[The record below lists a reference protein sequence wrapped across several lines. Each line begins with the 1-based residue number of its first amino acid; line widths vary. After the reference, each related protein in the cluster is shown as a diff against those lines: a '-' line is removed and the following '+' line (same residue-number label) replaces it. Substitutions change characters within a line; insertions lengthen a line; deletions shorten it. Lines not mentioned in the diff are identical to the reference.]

1 MRTKAR
7 CLIFC
12 TGNRLKI
19 RSFYITIE
27 EKGKKAEYLFCRQ
40 EGIRLNT
47 TDEKI
52 MGTEKISRLM
62 LSMAVPSVIAQVI
75 NILYNIVDR
84 IYIGH
89 ISGVGAAALT
99 GVGLTFPI
107 ITLISAFSAF
117 VGTGGAPLASIFMGK
132 GDKAH
137 AEKILGTGVFMLF
150 GFSII
155 LMTVFYI
162 FQRPLLYAFGA
173 SDATIGYALD
183 YLSIYLGGT
192 VFVQLALGLNP
203 FIIAQGR
210 SRTAMMSIVIGAVI
224 NIVLDPV
231 FIFVFHMGVKG
242 AAIATVLSQIVSAA
256 WNVKALM
263 GKDAS
268 LRIKVSCIRPDFPT
282 AGKIFSLGISP
293 FIMRSTESLISI
305 VLNHQLQKFGGD
317 LYVGSITIMQSVM
330 QLFSAPLSGFT
341 QGVQPIV
348 SYNFGAGRFDRV
360 RTTYRYMIGGSFL
373 ISLATASS
381 AILFPEL
388 YAGMFTSDQELIALV
403 GRVMPTFMA
412 GMLIFGL
419 QNGIQPT
426 FLGLGQAKI
435 SLFIALLRKVILLVP
450 LALILPNFFGVRGVY
465 YAEPIA
471 DTSSA
476 LIASLLFV
484 FNIKKILTTENL
496 KKIR

>member
-1 MRTKAR
+1 METSD
-7 CLIFC
+7 
-12 TGNRLKI
+12 NRI
-19 RSFYITIE
+19 M
-27 EKGKKAEYLFCRQ
+27 GA
-40 EGIRLNT
+40 
-47 TDEKI
+47 EKI
-52 MGTEKISRLM
+52 PRLM
-62 LSMAVPSVIAQVI
+62 LQMAIPSIIAQVI

-117 VGTGGAPLASIFMGK
+117 VGTGGAPLASIWMGK
-132 GDKAH
+132 NDKKH
-137 AEKILGTGVFMLF
+137 AEKILGTGVFMLLC
-150 GFSII
+150 FSVV
-155 LMTVFYI
+155 LMVLFLI

-173 SDATIGYALD
+173 SDATIGYAME
-183 YLSIYLGGT
+183 YLTIYLLGT
-192 VFVQLALGLNP
+192 VFVEIALGLNP

-210 SRTAMMSIVIGAVI
+210 STTAMMSIVIGAVI

-242 AAIATVLSQIVSAA
+242 AAIATVISQAVSAA
-256 WNVKALM
+256 WNVKALVD
-263 GKDAS
+263 KKAV
-268 LRIKVSCIRPDFPT
+268 LKIIPSCIRPELRVM
-282 AGKIFSLGISP
+282 GQIFSLGISP

-317 LYVGSITIMQSVM
+317 LYVGSLTIMQSVM
-330 QLFSAPLSGFT
+330 QLFSAPLNGYT

-348 SYNFGAGRFDRV
+348 SYNFGAGKFDRV
-360 RTTYRYMIGGSFL
+360 KTTYRYMIAGSFL
-373 ISLATASS
+373 ISFLTAAS
-381 AILFPEL
+381 AMIFPEF
-388 YAGMFTSDQELIALV
+388 YTMMFTNEQELITLT
-403 GRVMPTFMA
+403 GKVMPIFMT

-450 LALILPNFFGVRGVY
+450 LALI
-465 YAEPIA
+465 
-471 DTSSA
+471 
-476 LIASLLFV
+476 
-484 FNIKKILTTENL
+484 
-496 KKIR
+496 

>member
-1 MRTKAR
+1 METSD
-7 CLIFC
+7 
-12 TGNRLKI
+12 NRI
-19 RSFYITIE
+19 M
-27 EKGKKAEYLFCRQ
+27 GA
-40 EGIRLNT
+40 
-47 TDEKI
+47 EKI
-52 MGTEKISRLM
+52 PRLM
-62 LSMAVPSVIAQVI
+62 LQMAIPSIIAQVI

-117 VGTGGAPLASIFMGK
+117 VGTGGAPLASIWMGK
-132 GDKAH
+132 NDKKH
-137 AEKILGTGVFMLF
+137 AEKILGTGVFMLLC
-150 GFSII
+150 FSVV
-155 LMTVFYI
+155 LMVLFLI

-173 SDATIGYALD
+173 SDATIGYAME
-183 YLSIYLGGT
+183 YLTIYLLGT
-192 VFVQLALGLNP
+192 VFVEIALGLNP

-210 SRTAMMSIVIGAVI
+210 STTAMMSIVIGAVI

-242 AAIATVLSQIVSAA
+242 AAIATVISQAVSAA
-256 WNVKALM
+256 WNVKALVD
-263 GKDAS
+263 KKAV
-268 LRIKVSCIRPDFPT
+268 LKIVPSCIRPDLRVM
-282 AGKIFSLGISP
+282 GQIFSLGISP

-317 LYVGSITIMQSVM
+317 LYVGSLTIMQSVM
-330 QLFSAPLSGFT
+330 QLFSAPLNGYT

-348 SYNFGAGRFDRV
+348 SYNFGAGKFDRV
-360 RTTYRYMIGGSFL
+360 KTTYRYMIAGSFL
-373 ISLATASS
+373 ISFLTAAS
-381 AILFPEL
+381 AMIFPEF
-388 YAGMFTSDQELIALV
+388 YAMMFTNEQELITLT
-403 GRVMPTFMA
+403 GKVMPIFMT

-450 LALILPNFFGVRGVY
+450 LALIFPNFFGVMGVY
-465 YAEPIA
+465 YAEPVA
-471 DTSSA
+471 DIISA
-476 LIASLLFV
+476 LTASILFLC
-484 FNIKKILTTENL
+484 NIKKILTMENL
-496 KKIR
+496 RKIK

>member
-1 MRTKAR
+1 METSD
-7 CLIFC
+7 
-12 TGNRLKI
+12 NRI
-19 RSFYITIE
+19 M
-27 EKGKKAEYLFCRQ
+27 GA
-40 EGIRLNT
+40 
-47 TDEKI
+47 EKI
-52 MGTEKISRLM
+52 PRLM
-62 LSMAVPSVIAQVI
+62 LQMAIPSIIAQVI

-117 VGTGGAPLASIFMGK
+117 VGTGGAPLASIWMGK
-132 GDKAH
+132 NDKKH
-137 AEKILGTGVFMLF
+137 AEKILGTGVFMLLC
-150 GFSII
+150 FSVV
-155 LMTVFYI
+155 LMVLFLI

-173 SDATIGYALD
+173 SDATIGYAME
-183 YLSIYLGGT
+183 YLTIYLLGT
-192 VFVQLALGLNP
+192 VFVEIALGLNP

-210 SRTAMMSIVIGAVI
+210 STTAMMSIVIGAVI

-242 AAIATVLSQIVSAA
+242 AAITTVISQAVSAA
-256 WNVKALM
+256 WNVKALVD
-263 GKDAS
+263 KKAV
-268 LRIKVSCIRPDFPT
+268 LKIIPSCIRPELRVM
-282 AGKIFSLGISP
+282 GQIFSLGISP

-317 LYVGSITIMQSVM
+317 LYVGSLTIMQSVM
-330 QLFSAPLSGFT
+330 QLFSAPLNGYT

-348 SYNFGAGRFDRV
+348 SYNFGAGKFDRV
-360 RTTYRYMIGGSFL
+360 KTTYRYMIAGSFL
-373 ISLATASS
+373 ISFLTAAS
-381 AILFPEL
+381 AMIFPEF
-388 YAGMFTSDQELIALV
+388 YAMMFTNEQELITLT
-403 GRVMPTFMA
+403 GKVMPIFMT

-450 LALILPNFFGVRGVY
+450 LALIFPNFFGVMGVY
-465 YAEPIA
+465 YAEPVA
-471 DTSSA
+471 DIISA
-476 LIASLLFV
+476 LTASILFLC
-484 FNIKKILTTENL
+484 NIKKILTMENL
-496 KKIR
+496 RKIK

>member
-1 MRTKAR
+1 METSDNWIMGA
-7 CLIFC
+7 
-12 TGNRLKI
+12 
-19 RSFYITIE
+19 
-27 EKGKKAEYLFCRQ
+27 
-40 EGIRLNT
+40 
-47 TDEKI
+47 EKI
-52 MGTEKISRLM
+52 PRLM
-62 LSMAVPSVIAQVI
+62 LQMAIPSIIAQVI

-117 VGTGGAPLASIFMGK
+117 VGTGGAPLASIWMGK
-132 GDKAH
+132 NDKKH
-137 AEKILGTGVFMLF
+137 AEKILGTGVFMLLC
-150 GFSII
+150 FSVV
-155 LMTVFYI
+155 LMVLFLI

-173 SDATIGYALD
+173 SDATIGYAME
-183 YLSIYLGGT
+183 YLTIYLLGT
-192 VFVQLALGLNP
+192 VFVEIALGLNP

-210 SRTAMMSIVIGAVI
+210 STTAMMSIVIGAVI

-242 AAIATVLSQIVSAA
+242 AAIATVISQAVSAA
-256 WNVKALM
+256 WNVKALVD
-263 GKDAS
+263 KKAV
-268 LRIKVSCIRPDFPT
+268 LKIVPSCIRPDLRVM
-282 AGKIFSLGISP
+282 GQIFSLGISP

-317 LYVGSITIMQSVM
+317 LYVGSLTIMQSVM
-330 QLFSAPLSGFT
+330 QLFSAPLNGYT

-348 SYNFGAGRFDRV
+348 SYNFGAGKFDRV
-360 RTTYRYMIGGSFL
+360 KTTYRYMIAGSFL
-373 ISLATASS
+373 ISFLTAAS
-381 AILFPEL
+381 AMIFPEF
-388 YAGMFTSDQELIALV
+388 YAMMFTNEQELITLT
-403 GRVMPTFMA
+403 GKVMPIFMT

-450 LALILPNFFGVRGVY
+450 LALIFPNFFGVMGVY
-465 YAEPIA
+465 YAEPVA
-471 DTSSA
+471 DIISA
-476 LIASLLFV
+476 LTASILFLC
-484 FNIKKILTTENL
+484 NIKKILTMENL
-496 KKIR
+496 RKIK

>member
-1 MRTKAR
+1 METSD
-7 CLIFC
+7 
-12 TGNRLKI
+12 NR
-19 RSFYITIE
+19 
-27 EKGKKAEYLFCRQ
+27 
-40 EGIRLNT
+40 
-47 TDEKI
+47 I
-52 MGTEKISRLM
+52 MGTEKIPRLM
-62 LSMAVPSVIAQVI
+62 IQMAIPSIIAQVI

-117 VGTGGAPLASIFMGK
+117 VGTGGAPLASIWMGK
-132 GDKAH
+132 NDKKH
-137 AEKILGTGVFMLF
+137 AEKILGTGVFMLLC
-150 GFSII
+150 FSVV
-155 LMTVFYI
+155 LMVLFLV

-173 SDATIGYALD
+173 SDATIGYAME
-183 YLSIYLGGT
+183 YLTIYLLGT
-192 VFVQLALGLNP
+192 VFVEIALGLNP

-210 SRTAMMSIVIGAVI
+210 STTAMMSIVIGAVI

-242 AAIATVLSQIVSAA
+242 AAIATVISQAVSAA
-256 WNVKALM
+256 WNVKALVD
-263 GKDAS
+263 KKAV
-268 LRIKVSCIRPDFPT
+268 LKIVPSCIRPDLRVM
-282 AGKIFSLGISP
+282 GQIFSLGISP

-317 LYVGSITIMQSVM
+317 LYVGSLTIMQSVM
-330 QLFSAPLSGFT
+330 QLFSAPLNGYT

-348 SYNFGAGRFDRV
+348 SYNFGAGKFDRV
-360 RTTYRYMIGGSFL
+360 KTTYRYMIAGSFL
-373 ISLATASS
+373 ISFLTAAS
-381 AILFPEL
+381 AMIFPEF
-388 YAGMFTSDQELIALV
+388 YAMMFTNEQELITLT
-403 GRVMPTFMA
+403 GKVMPIFMT

-450 LALILPNFFGVRGVY
+450 LALIFPNFFGVMGVY
-465 YAEPIA
+465 YAEPVA
-471 DTSSA
+471 DIISA
-476 LIASLLFV
+476 LTASILFLC
-484 FNIKKILTTENL
+484 NIKKILTMENL
-496 KKIR
+496 RKIK

>member
-1 MRTKAR
+1 METSD
-7 CLIFC
+7 
-12 TGNRLKI
+12 NRI
-19 RSFYITIE
+19 M
-27 EKGKKAEYLFCRQ
+27 GA
-40 EGIRLNT
+40 
-47 TDEKI
+47 EKI
-52 MGTEKISRLM
+52 PRLM
-62 LSMAVPSVIAQVI
+62 LQMAIPSIIAQVI

-117 VGTGGAPLASIFMGK
+117 VGTGGAPLASIWMGK
-132 GDKAH
+132 NDKKH
-137 AEKILGTGVFMLF
+137 AEKILGTGVFMLLC
-150 GFSII
+150 FSVV
-155 LMTVFYI
+155 LMVLFLI

-173 SDATIGYALD
+173 SDATIGYAME
-183 YLSIYLGGT
+183 YLTIYLLGT
-192 VFVQLALGLNP
+192 VFVEIALGLNP

-210 SRTAMMSIVIGAVI
+210 STTAMMSIVIGAVI

-242 AAIATVLSQIVSAA
+242 AAIATVISQAVSAA
-256 WNVKALM
+256 WNVKALID
-263 GKDAS
+263 KKAV
-268 LRIKVSCIRPDFPT
+268 LKIIPSCIRPELRVM
-282 AGKIFSLGISP
+282 GQIFSLGISP

-317 LYVGSITIMQSVM
+317 LYVGSLTIMQSVM
-330 QLFSAPLSGFT
+330 QLFSAPLNGYT

-348 SYNFGAGRFDRV
+348 SYNFGAGKFDRV
-360 RTTYRYMIGGSFL
+360 KTTYRYMIAGSFL
-373 ISLATASS
+373 ISFLTAAS
-381 AILFPEL
+381 AMIFPEF
-388 YAGMFTSDQELIALV
+388 YTMMFTNEQELITLT
-403 GRVMPTFMA
+403 GKVMPIFMT

-450 LALILPNFFGVRGVY
+450 LALIFPNFFGVMGVY
-465 YAEPIA
+465 YAEPVA
-471 DTSSA
+471 DIISA
-476 LIASLLFV
+476 LTASILFLC
-484 FNIKKILTTENL
+484 NIKKILTMENL
-496 KKIR
+496 RKIK

>member
-1 MRTKAR
+1 METSD
-7 CLIFC
+7 
-12 TGNRLKI
+12 NRI
-19 RSFYITIE
+19 M
-27 EKGKKAEYLFCRQ
+27 GA
-40 EGIRLNT
+40 
-47 TDEKI
+47 EKI
-52 MGTEKISRLM
+52 PRLM
-62 LSMAVPSVIAQVI
+62 LQMAIPSIIAQVI

-117 VGTGGAPLASIFMGK
+117 VGTGGAPLASIWMGK
-132 GDKAH
+132 NDKKH
-137 AEKILGTGVFMLF
+137 AEKILGTGVFMLLC
-150 GFSII
+150 FSVV
-155 LMTVFYI
+155 LMVLFLI

-173 SDATIGYALD
+173 SDATIGYAME
-183 YLSIYLGGT
+183 YLTIYLFGT
-192 VFVQLALGLNP
+192 VFVEIALGLNP

-210 SRTAMMSIVIGAVI
+210 STTAMMSIVIGAVI

-242 AAIATVLSQIVSAA
+242 AAIATVISQAVSAA
-256 WNVKALM
+256 WNVKALID
-263 GKDAS
+263 KKAV
-268 LRIKVSCIRPDFPT
+268 LKIIPSCIRPELRVM
-282 AGKIFSLGISP
+282 GQIFSLGISP

-317 LYVGSITIMQSVM
+317 LYVGSLTIMQSVM
-330 QLFSAPLSGFT
+330 QLFSAPLNGYT

-348 SYNFGAGRFDRV
+348 SYNFGAGKFDRV
-360 RTTYRYMIGGSFL
+360 KTTYRYMIAGSFL
-373 ISLATASS
+373 ISFLTAAS
-381 AILFPEL
+381 AMIFPEF
-388 YAGMFTSDQELIALV
+388 YAMMFTNEQELITLT
-403 GRVMPTFMA
+403 GKVMPIFMT

-450 LALILPNFFGVRGVY
+450 LALIFPNFFGVMGVY
-465 YAEPIA
+465 YAEPVA
-471 DTSSA
+471 DIISA
-476 LIASLLFV
+476 LTASILFLC
-484 FNIKKILTTENL
+484 NIKKILTMENL
-496 KKIR
+496 RKIK